1 MSKDSKPKKANA
13 VVVEKV
19 FNDEGLEQVTFKVNH
34 GVKKKG
40 EKAFKHPKTAEMLR
54 QKGKVQ

>member
-34 GVKKKG
+34 GVKKKA
-40 EKAFKHPKTAEMLR
+40 KKRSSILKQQR
-54 QKGKVQ
+54 C